1 VITVFRKLAAL
12 FKQRRNR
19 RRRRRDNTIYPMF

>member
-19 RRRRRDNTIYPMF
+19 RRRRKDNTIYPMF